1 MSVGNARRYH
11 MGHEEIKMSHM
22 SEKQIDEMNRANEQ
36 AIQMNAEHSDANWNP
51 HSNLTDHVRGGCT
64 ICVAELLH
72 RLRSTAATGGYGQ
85 LMMGVDPPLAAELI
99 QKLQDEMDWLPHRG
113 RDREIYDL
121 RAENA
126 VLRGCEEILKKRIA
140 LLEAKCEFLSRGDA
154 EKYQKTMEEITN
166 GGWRTGSTKQF
177 LGLTE
182 EEVDT
187 IDGWMEEGKNGDK
200 Q

>member
-1 MSVGNARRYH
+1 
-11 MGHEEIKMSHM
+11 MSHM

-72 RLRSTAATGGYGQ
+72 RLRSTAAVGGYGQ

-99 QKLQDEMDWLPHRG
+99 QKLQDEIDWSPHRG
-113 RDREIYDL
+113 RDREVYDL

-154 EKYQKTMEEITN
+154 EKYQKTMEELTN

-187 IDGWMEEGKNGDK
+187 IDGWMEEGKNKGK

>member
-1 MSVGNARRYH
+1 LWFGKTNILK
-11 MGHEEIKMSHM
+11 GLKMSHM

-51 HSNLTDHVRGGCT
+51 HSNLTDHVRGGCS
-64 ICVAELLH
+64 ICIAELLH

-85 LMMGVDPPLAAELI
+85 LMMSVDPPLAAELI
-99 QKLQDEMDWLPHRG
+99 QKLQEESDEVIAEW
-113 RDREIYDL
+113 RDREVYDL